1 MAEADAPGK
10 LVICGEYA
18 VLAGAPAIAIAVDVR
33 ACARVVASGG
43 TCRLDIPGAGRWIF
57 DWGAAGCPQWRDP
70 PAAGQGAL
78 LEAVAATL
86 ATAGYGPRQPLA
98 IELDSSRFRSAS
110 GDKLGLG
117 SSAALVVA
125 LVAAMTA
132 ASGRPVADREVL
144 FRLAQAAHRRLQGGS
159 GSGIDVA
166 AAVHGGVVAL
176 AADATVETLAWPRGL
191 HWLAAWSGSGAAT
204 PPLVSRF
211 MDFRRDSGPAGEAL
225 LARLQA
231 AAVATLEA
239 WRRGAAAPVL
249 VALAD
254 FRQML
259 EALDAAAGIGI
270 VTPAHQRLAAL
281 AADAGCFY
289 KTSGAGGGDF
299 GLVLADNAAAIAA
312 AARSLAAAGIM
323 TIGGGAGLADVTDM
337 TSIAGVAVR

>member
-1 MAEADAPGK
+1 MAEAAAPGK

-33 ACARVVASGG
+33 ARARVVASDGA
-43 TCRLDIPGAGRWIF
+43 CRLDIPGAGRWAF
-57 DWGAAGCPQWRDP
+57 DWGAAGCPQWRDLP
-70 PAAGQGAL
+70 TAGQGAL

-86 ATAGYGPRQPLA
+86 ATAGYEPRQPLA

-117 SSAALVVA
+117 SSAALAVA
-125 LVAAMTA
+125 LVAAMAA

-176 AADATVETLAWPRGL
+176 AADARVETLAWPRGL

-211 MDFRRDSGPAGEAL
+211 MDFRRDSGPAGAAL
-225 LARLQA
+225 LAPLRA
-231 AAVATLEA
+231 AAAATLEA
-239 WRRGAAAPVL
+239 WRRGGARPVL
-249 VALAD
+249 AALAE
-254 FRQML
+254 FRQAL
-259 EALDAAAGIGI
+259 EALDADAGIGI

-289 KTSGAGGGDF
+289 KTAGAGGGDF
-299 GLVLADNAAAIAA
+299 GLLLADDAAAIVA

-323 TIGGGAGLADVTDM
+323 TIGGGAGPISPA
-337 TSIAGVAVR
+337 SIAGVAVR